1 MLAEECP
8 SRAELLLRM
17 KTSHPKSPPEIS
29 HNSIAITLMGVNR
42 VGLVEQFTKAV
53 RDCGCSIG
61 DSRMTVLGDRLSL
74 LILLT
79 GTWDAIAKIESML
92 PRLENQLQVKTL
104 SQRAEPRKRHT
115 NMMPYAIEVVAAD
128 RPGIVHEIAQFFTQR
143 DIGVEDMY
151 SGTYAAAH
159 TGTPMFSLHMTISVP
174 TDLSIAGLRGEFM
187 DFCDHLNLDAIMEPV
202 K

>member
-1 MLAEECP
+1 
-8 SRAELLLRM
+8 M
-17 KTSHPKSPPEIS
+17 KTSSKTPPEIVL
-29 HNSIAITLMGVNR
+29 NSIAISLMGSNR
-42 VGLVEQFTKAV
+42 VGLIENFAKAV

-61 DSRMTVLGDRLSL
+61 DSRMTVLGDRFA
-74 LILLT
+74 LILLLT

-92 PRLENQLQVKTL
+92 PRLENQLQVKAV
-104 SQRAEPRKRHT
+104 SQRSEPRKRHT
-115 NMMPYAIEVVAAD
+115 NMMPYAIEVVAVD
-128 RPGIVHEIAQFFTQR
+128 RAGIVHEITQFFTQR

-159 TGTPMFSLHMTISVP
+159 TGTPMFSLHITISVP
-174 TDLSIAGLRGEFM
+174 TDVSIAGLRGEFM